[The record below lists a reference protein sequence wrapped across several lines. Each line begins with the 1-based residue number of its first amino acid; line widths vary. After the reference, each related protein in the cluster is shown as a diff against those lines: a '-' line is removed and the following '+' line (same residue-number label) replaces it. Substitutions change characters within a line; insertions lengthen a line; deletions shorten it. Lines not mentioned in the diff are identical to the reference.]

1 MLEYDSG
8 SFRDPESRVFV
19 GPGAIYRGLSES
31 ALRDWEA
38 LEEAPFF
45 SKAMAAGKIV
55 ETTRKS
61 PEEIS
66 GLRVPPGQ
74 WAAVLEHRK
83 IPFLSYPYEWS
94 FGMLK
99 DAALLQ
105 LDLLLEALGAGL
117 ILKDSSA
124 FNIQWIGARPTFI
137 DLGSFQRFEPGEP
150 WEGYRQFCQMFLF
163 PLQLQTYKG
172 LGFHPWLRGSID
184 GISPQEIRQILSSR
198 DLFRRGVLLH
208 VVMQARLQERYGGT
222 DRSVRDDLKQGG
234 FSAELVRST
243 VGRMRKL
250 VSGLDWEPERSEWS
264 EYSQEHG
271 YDEEDFSLKQRFVEE
286 VLGRRQWQQVWDL
299 GCNTGHFSKLAARAA
314 DYVIAMDIDHLA
326 VERLYRELRD
336 DGEERILPLVMNFA
350 QPSPGLGWRGR
361 ERTSL
366 LERSRPDLI
375 LCLAMIHHLVLS
387 ANIPVPEALG
397 LLTSLGKELVIEFPT
412 REDPMV
418 KKLLLHKSQKHEDYN
433 RDAFERH
440 LAVHFTIGR
449 SISTGSGTR
458 HLYHAIAKN

>member
-66 GLRVPPGQ
+66 GLQVPPGQ

-137 DLGSFQRFEPGEP
+137 DLGSFKRFEPGEP

-172 LGFHPWLRGSID
+172 LGFHSWLRGSID
-184 GISPQEIRQILSSR
+184 GISPEEMRQILSNR
-198 DLFRRGVLLH
+198 DLLRRGVLLH

-222 DRSVRDDLKQGG
+222 DRSVRDDLKKGG

-243 VGRMRKL
+243 VGRMRRL
-250 VSGLDWEPERSEWS
+250 VSGLEWEPERSEWS
-264 EYSQEHG
+264 EYSQEHS

-314 DYVIAMDIDHLA
+314 DHVIAMDIDHLA

-336 DGEERILPLVMNFA
+336 DGDERILPLVMNFA

-387 ANIPVPEALG
+387 ANIPVSEALG
-397 LLTSLGKELVIEFPT
+397 LLASLGKELVIEFPT

-418 KKLLLHKSQKHEDYN
+418 KKLLLHKSQKHEDYH

-440 LAVHFTIGR
+440 LAVHFTIEQ

-458 HLYHAIAKN
+458 HLYHAIARG